1 MNICIL
7 SGRIAKNATTRGSE
21 PKTLSFIL
29 ETRYGV
35 NGDEKKERVSYV
47 PCVLFNPTPEV
58 ESLLTAQGEG
68 QFVEFEGRVSG
79 SNPDPNTG
87 RRFNTEVIVRNRTLT
102 FTEAPA
108 LSR

>member
-7 SGRIAKNATTRGSE
+7 SGRIIKNATARGTE

-35 NGDEKKERVSYV
+35 NGDEKRASFV
-47 PCVLFNPTPEV
+47 PCILFNPTPEV
-58 ESLLTAQGEG
+58 EALLTTEGEG
-68 QFVEFEGRVSG
+68 QFVELEGRVSG

-102 FTEAPA
+102 FTEAPVA
-108 LSR
+108 SR

>member
-1 MNICIL
+1 VQ
-7 SGRIAKNATTRGSE
+7 G
-21 PKTLSFIL
+21 
-29 ETRYGV
+29 
-35 NGDEKKERVSYV
+35 
-47 PCVLFNPTPEV
+47 
-58 ESLLTAQGEG
+58 LLTAEGEG
-68 QFVEFEGRVSG
+68 QIVEFEGRVSG